1 MNPNQY
7 IWILNGISLM
17 LISGALAGKLL
28 DNVALKKEASQSS
41 EGSDFDS
48 AGGAVDGNKDLK
60 PEKRSCT
67 LSKEESDPWWRVDLE
82 NVYKISAVTITNRD
96 VNSSS
101 LNGAEIWIGNSM
113 ETYDSKNVRCAVIS
127 HIPGGR
133 TFYFSC
139 SATEGRYVTVLL
151 PGSKKV
157 LSLCEVEV
165 FPVSHANPVSNVA
178 LKGEATQSSTL
189 SFATASKA
197 IDGRRNS
204 YYTSGFCSHTL
215 ENQTD
220 PWWRVDLP
228 NTFIITSVKVT
239 NRGDCCAERLD
250 GAEIRIGNSLEN
262 NGNNNP
268 RCASIFKIRAGKTY
282 TYYCDGGSMEGR
294 FVNVIIPGNM
304 KTLTL
309 CEVEVYGAP
318 AVEPLQDVAF
328 GKPTHQCC
336 GLFSV
341 SASNA
346 VSGRRG
352 GIYSAGHCSK
362 VFSINPQWRVDLL
375 AEHNVSAVTITNR
388 GDSLSSQIEG
398 AEIWIG
404 NSQYKTPNTRCGDI
418 SSTSLSY
425 TFDCG
430 GMQGRY
436 VKVSIT
442 GLKTLTLC
450 GVEVFATLA
459 VPAVVT
465 PPPPPPQPPTVS
477 LRLGGREVTVVGERL
492 CWSDALLY
500 CRRHHLDLLSLR
512 SQEEQS
518 EVVGL
523 LGRSSVPLTDYVW
536 LGLRR
541 YIMQDTWFWMSG
553 DSMKFTKWPR
563 NIAPP
568 RISSPCGGVDGG
580 GLHLWGDR
588 PCEEPL
594 NFICQSGAELGAKR
608 VYFHS
613 SNTSP

>member
-7 IWILNGISLM
+7 IWIPIGISLM

-28 DNVALKKEASQSS
+28 NNVALNKKASQSS

-48 AGGAVDGNKDLK
+48 ASGAVDGNKDLK
-60 PEKRSCT
+60 PETRSCT

-82 NVYKISAVTITNRD
+82 NVYKISAVTITNRGE
-96 VNSSS
+96 NASS
-101 LNGAEIWIGNSM
+101 LDGAEIWIGNPM
-113 ETYDSKNVRCAVIS
+113 ETENTNKFRCAIIS
-127 HIPGGR
+127 HIPAGR

-139 SATEGRYVTVLL
+139 SASEGRYVTVLL

-165 FPVSHANPVSNVA
+165 FTVSHANPVANVA

-204 YYTSGFCSHTL
+204 YYTNGFCSHTVD
-215 ENQTD
+215 NQIG
-220 PWWRVDLP
+220 PWWRVDLRR
-228 NTFIITSVKVT
+228 TFIVTSVKVT

-268 RCASIFKIRAGKTY
+268 RCTSIPHIRAGKTS
-282 TYYCDGGSMEGR
+282 TFHCDGGSMEGR

-309 CEVEVYGAP
+309 CEVEVYGVL
-318 AVEPLQDVAF
+318 AVEPLQDVALL
-328 GKPTHQCC
+328 KPTKQCC
-336 GLFSV
+336 NLFNEP
-341 SASNA
+341 ASNA

-352 GIYSAGHCSK
+352 GNYFAGCCS
-362 VFSINPQWRVDLL
+362 SIDSTNPWWSVDLS
-375 AEHNVSAVTITNR
+375 AEHNVSAVTITSR
-388 GDSLSSQIEG
+388 RDRMSSNIQG

-404 NSQYKTPNTRCGDI
+404 NSEQKTYNTRCGDI
-418 SSTSLSY
+418 SSNSPTY
-425 TFDCG
+425 TLECG

-436 VKVSIT
+436 IIVSKS
-442 GLKTLTLC
+442 GLWTSLTLC
-450 GVEVFATLA
+450 GVEVFATLT
-459 VPAVVT
+459 VPEVV
-465 PPPPPPQPPTVS
+465 PPPPPPTVS
-477 LRLGGREVTVVGERL
+477 MMLGGREVTVVGERL
-492 CWSDALLY
+492 CWSDALFY
-500 CRRHHLDLLSLR
+500 CRRHHWDLLSIR

-518 EVVGL
+518 EVEAL
-523 LGRSSVPLTDYVW
+523 LGRSSFPLTDYVW

-541 YIMQDTWFWMSG
+541 YLSDSTWFWMSG
-553 DSMKFTKWPR
+553 DSMKFTKWQQNTDFFHSP
-563 NIAPP
+563 
-568 RISSPCGGVDGG
+568 SPCGGVDGG
-580 GLHLWGDR
+580 GLHLWGGR

-608 VYFHS
+608 VYFYS
-613 SNTSP
+613 TSTDTSL